1 MNENRE
7 IKGCLEIKSCLKIK
21 RWLKFYIN
29 RWTLLVNFPEW
40 LYFRSTLTFQNLW
53 LKSDYPSSRKTMLVW
68 FNLQDK
74 SEPWKLPNPY
84 ISSFGFLLMFSANSD
99 FQKRGKKIHYNVD
112 PAQKC
117 SVTSSDYLMNVQISE
132 LLVFRI
138 EVVFWRTFSV
148 SSLLYIVESVTGERK
163 KCFQPPTLL
172 HNQFS
177 NGETRASQVL
187 SFLLV
192 PPIILLPSRTIVNCC
207 PIVKKQICVPTV
219 DQKVLSNVQQRVNF
233 SLWEPVTGS
242 TSSQQRWNEQE
253 VNFFIAPAGRLTSSS
268 YLSSQSKYDK

>member
-1 MNENRE
+1 
-7 IKGCLEIKSCLKIK
+7 
-21 RWLKFYIN
+21 
-29 RWTLLVNFPEW
+29 
-40 LYFRSTLTFQNLW
+40 
-53 LKSDYPSSRKTMLVW
+53 
-68 FNLQDK
+68 
-74 SEPWKLPNPY
+74 
-84 ISSFGFLLMFSANSD
+84 MFSANSD

-187 SFLLV
+187 PFLLV

-207 PIVKKQICVPTV
+207 PIVKKTNLCANSGSKSPLKCSTKSQFFSVGTSNWFNQFPATV
-219 DQKVLSNVQQRVNF
+219 K
-233 SLWEPVTGS
+233 
-242 TSSQQRWNEQE
+242 
-253 VNFFIAPAGRLTSSS
+253 
-268 YLSSQSKYDK
+268 

>member
-1 MNENRE
+1 
-7 IKGCLEIKSCLKIK
+7 
-21 RWLKFYIN
+21 
-29 RWTLLVNFPEW
+29 
-40 LYFRSTLTFQNLW
+40 
-53 LKSDYPSSRKTMLVW
+53 
-68 FNLQDK
+68 
-74 SEPWKLPNPY
+74 
-84 ISSFGFLLMFSANSD
+84 MFSANSD

-187 SFLLV
+187 SSTCSANHFV
-192 PPIILLPSRTIVNCC
+192 AFTDNC
-207 PIVKKQICVPTV
+207 
-219 DQKVLSNVQQRVNF
+219 
-233 SLWEPVTGS
+233 
-242 TSSQQRWNEQE
+242 
-253 VNFFIAPAGRLTSSS
+253 
-268 YLSSQSKYDK
+268 

>member
-1 MNENRE
+1 
-7 IKGCLEIKSCLKIK
+7 
-21 RWLKFYIN
+21 
-29 RWTLLVNFPEW
+29 
-40 LYFRSTLTFQNLW
+40 
-53 LKSDYPSSRKTMLVW
+53 
-68 FNLQDK
+68 
-74 SEPWKLPNPY
+74 
-84 ISSFGFLLMFSANSD
+84 MFSANSD

-187 SFLLV
+187 PFLLV
-192 PPIILLPSRTIVNCC
+192 PPIILLPSRTIVAQLPTRHGNSM
-207 PIVKKQICVPTV
+207 CVPTL
-219 DQKVLSNVQQRVNF
+219 DQKSSPRANVQQRADSVGTRV
-233 SLWEPVTGS
+233 E
-242 TSSQQRWNEQE
+242 TSS
-253 VNFFIAPAGRLTSSS
+253 PATV
-268 YLSSQSKYDK
+268 K

>member
-53 LKSDYPSSRKTMLVW
+53 LKSDYPSSRKTMLVIDLIYKIRVSLENYPIHIFFHLDFFDVFSKQW
-68 FNLQDK
+68 L
-74 SEPWKLPNPY
+74 SE
-84 ISSFGFLLMFSANSD
+84 GR
-99 FQKRGKKIHYNVD
+99 QKIHYNVD

-138 EVVFWRTFSV
+138 EVAFCWTRSI

-187 SFLLV
+187 PFLLV
-192 PPIILLPSRTIVNCC
+192 PPIILLPSRTIV
-207 PIVKKQICVPTV
+207 
-219 DQKVLSNVQQRVNF
+219 
-233 SLWEPVTGS
+233 
-242 TSSQQRWNEQE
+242 
-253 VNFFIAPAGRLTSSS
+253 A
-268 YLSSQSKYDK
+268 